1 MEIALAKSIE
11 WFIKD
16 IGKEKEILLTA
27 SFKLLSFNK
36 VQIGLIFI
44 FLKAFMTH

>member
-1 MEIALAKSIE
+1 MGTGLLKSTE
-11 WFIKD
+11 LFIKD

-27 SFKLLSFNK
+27 SFKLFSFKK

-44 FLKAFMTH
+44 LLKAFMTC